1 MHNLLPFLVDLNL
14 YGCPEHE
21 LVPKRGFAS
30 NLLIPTIHYCD
41 KLFGHRMKWGLQGLY
56 SLGIFII
63 EYQGEDVDSFSEE
76 VLLPSTLLRFNIIRF
91 PHLKLLNGKGFQHLT
106 LLKELAIDECNKLEC
121 ILEEGLPTSPFFLLY
136 ILTIALCT

>member
-1 MHNLLPFLVDLNL
+1 M
-14 YGCPEHE
+14 
-21 LVPKRGFAS
+21 
-30 NLLIPTIHYCD
+30 
-41 KLFGHRMKWGLQGLY
+41 
-56 SLGIFII
+56 
-63 EYQGEDVDSFSEE
+63 
-76 VLLPSTLLRFNIIRF
+76 PSTLLRFNIIRF